1 MKGIAPYPNSFPP
14 ALEDY
19 CEHMRAAIAQN
30 KHHDQRRH
38 LFISFLRKGLGIDAD
53 EIELEH
59 KIKVNEVRGRIDAL
73 FRFLII
79 EFKSDLDRE
88 RDDAH
93 RELKKYFESRPRPS
107 DYVALITDGMRFEV
121 CIYTS
126 AGIKHISTFE
136 FQPDAPLN
144 AFRHLDQILFTG
156 KRLIPSSGDIVVRFG
171 SNSAVF
177 NAGLRTLRGMF
188 ENVKDSNL
196 VKTRFS
202 EWNALL
208 AKVYGTSLGDTAL
221 FLKHTYLTMVSR
233 AIVAIALFPT
243 NVRTLREYRGI
254 VDGEFFKNQNLK
266 NLAEPDFF
274 SWALDTAA
282 EKEFVEFVEG
292 LFRLFGIYDFE
303 KLGEDILKE
312 LYQGL
317 VDPADRHDLGEYY
330 TPDWLAE
337 LTLEAIQYRK
347 GKLLDPACGS
357 GTFLF
362 TAVDRLRRHGL
373 RGDKLVSY
381 TLESIL
387 GIDAHPVAVLMAK
400 ANVLL
405 SLRKEVREFASDISL
420 RVYMADSLLT
430 EEDAKAGVLKVPVS
444 LSAKEIFHIPLASAD
459 RVDLDALI
467 DRLGILAKRGAG
479 SEKAKEKAIE
489 SAAKLFA
496 PFTTKEAVYWKANF
510 RLMLKLE
517 AQNRDSIWA
526 YILKNAYR
534 PVFLRREKIDYLVG
548 NPPWLSY
555 RYIKDESYQHRVK
568 DLTFEYGLLE
578 PTERKLITQ
587 MDTSTL
593 FFIHCSREFCKPNG
607 TIAFVLPKSVI
618 VPAKQHAAFQ
628 QLGFSEIHDFTG
640 VEPLFNVRTCMLVR
654 GPNHKLT
661 KIPRF
666 QWFGKLPFK
675 NAGSKIA
682 KKVLRF
688 EKDRFDFIIA
698 SDPLSP
704 YFERVFQGA
713 TLVPRCLFFVE
724 PPKDSALNLAT
735 PFLRTSA
742 DAWQDS
748 KREWKVKVEGKVEK
762 DFLFGTVLAKDLIPF
777 AVRKLCLTMLPI
789 REDSHHQIKMTS
801 ALDALGE
808 GFPYAHDCFVRVE
821 KIWNKRRKDKD
832 LTWHD
837 RLNYSKLLTNQ
848 ELHAKFI
855 VLYNKSGTNIS
866 AAMLAPAETK
876 HIGKL
881 SLRGFLA
888 DHVTYRY
895 YASSEDEAHY
905 LVGILN
911 STVVNEIIKPYQSQG
926 LLGERDIH
934 RRPFEACPI
943 PIFDAKNPLHL
954 KIADIAKECREQL
967 LPVVRKMKSPVA
979 TARADAR
986 KLVRGKLNQLDEL
999 VRKLFGNAQF
1009 SAPVVKKKEPDAQ
1022 GELIY

>member
-1 MKGIAPYPNSFPP
+1 MEGLAPYLDSFPP
-14 ALEDY
+14 ALQDY

-38 LFISFLRKGLGIDAD
+38 LFISFLRKGLGIEAE

-59 KIKVNEVRGRIDAL
+59 KTKANEVRGRIDAL

-93 RELKKYFESRPRPS
+93 RELKKYFESRPHPG
-107 DYVALITDGMRFEV
+107 DYVGLITDGMRFEV

-126 AGIKHISTFE
+126 DGIKQISAFE
-136 FQPDAPLN
+136 FEADAPLH

-177 NAGLRTLRGMF
+177 NAGLRALRQMF
-188 ENVKDSNL
+188 ESVKANNL
-196 VKTRFS
+196 VKTKFS

-208 AKVYGTSLGDTAL
+208 AKVYGTALGDAAL

-233 AIVAIALFPT
+233 AIVAMALFPT
-243 NVRTLREYRGI
+243 NVRTLRQYRGI

-274 SWALDTAA
+274 SWALDTGA
-282 EKEFVEFVEG
+282 EKQFVEFVER
-292 LFRLFGIYDFE
+292 LFRCLEVYDFE

-373 RGDKLVSY
+373 SGGKLVAY

-387 GIDAHPVAVLMAK
+387 GIDVHPVAVLMAK
-400 ANVLL
+400 ANILL
-405 SLRKEVREFASDISL
+405 SLRKEIKEFASDISL

-430 EEDAKAGVLKVPVS
+430 EEDTKEGVLKVPVS
-444 LSAKEIFHIPLASAD
+444 LATKEIFHIPLASVD

-467 DRLGILAKRGAG
+467 DRLSILAKRGAG
-479 SEKAKEKAIE
+479 SDRAKAKATE
-489 SAAKLFA
+489 SAGKLFA
-496 PFTTKEAVYWKANF
+496 PFTHKEKVYWKANF

-517 AQNRDSIWA
+517 AQSRNSIWA

-534 PVFLRREKIDYLVG
+534 PVFLRREKVDYLVG

-555 RYIKDESYQHRVK
+555 RYIKDESYQRRVK
-568 DLTFEYGLLE
+568 DLTFAYGLLK

-593 FFIHCSREFCKPNG
+593 FFVHCSREFLKPNG
-607 TIAFVLPKSVI
+607 TIAFVLPKSVL

-628 QLGFSEIHDFTG
+628 QLGFSQVHDFTA
-640 VEPLFNVRTCMLVR
+640 VEPLFNVRTCVLAR
-654 GPNHKLT
+654 DPTHRLT
-661 KIPRF
+661 EIPRV
-666 QWFGKLPFK
+666 QWSGQLPFK
-675 NAGSKIA
+675 NCNLETARS
-682 KKVLRF
+682 VLTS
-688 EKDRFDFIIA
+688 ETDRFDFIIA
-698 SDPLSP
+698 SEPLSP

-713 TLVPRCLFFVE
+713 SLVPRCLSFVE
-724 PPKDSALNLAT
+724 PPKESALNLET

-742 DAWQDS
+742 DAWEDS
-748 KREWKVKVEGKVEK
+748 KKEWKLKVEGKIEK
-762 DFLFGTVLAKDLIPF
+762 EFLFGTVLAKDLVPF
-777 AVRKLCLTMLPI
+777 AVRKLSLTVLPI
-789 REDSHHQIKMTS
+789 REDSHHDIKMVT

-808 GFPYAHDCFVRVE
+808 GFTYAHDWFLEAER
-821 KIWNKRRKDKD
+821 IWNKRRKDKN
-832 LTWHD
+832 LSWHG
-837 RLNYSKLLTNQ
+837 RLNYTHLLTDQ
-848 ELHAKFI
+848 KLHAKFI

-866 AAMLAPAETK
+866 AAMLAPRETK
-876 HIGKL
+876 KISEL
-881 SLRGFLA
+881 STRGFVA

-895 YASSEDEAHY
+895 YASTEEEAHY

-911 STVVNEIIKPYQSQG
+911 STVVNEAIKPYQSQG

-934 RRPFEACPI
+934 RRPFENCPI
-943 PIFDAKNPLHL
+943 PPFDAKDSLHL
-954 KIADIAKECREQL
+954 KIAEIARDCREHL
-967 LPVVRKMKSPVA
+967 LPIVRKMKSPVA

-986 KLVRGKLNQLDEL
+986 KLVRGKLNQLDTL
-999 VRKLFGNAQF
+999 VSKLLGDTRL
-1009 SAPVVKKKEPDAQ
+1009 STRVVKKKTEAQ